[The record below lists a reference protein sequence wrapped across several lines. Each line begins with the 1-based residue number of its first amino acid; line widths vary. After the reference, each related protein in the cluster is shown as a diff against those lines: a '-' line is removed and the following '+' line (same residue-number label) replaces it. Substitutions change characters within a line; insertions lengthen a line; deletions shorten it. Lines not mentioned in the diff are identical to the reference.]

1 MGVSVSIRQAGAPVT
16 VEPGMTILEAAL
28 ASGVP
33 YPHGCRS
40 GNCGACKSQL
50 LAGEVDLAPHSDYAL
65 GPEERARGLILAC
78 RAVPWEDCE
87 VAWLE
92 EEDTVLH
99 PSRRLSCRV
108 VSVER
113 ATHDIRVLRLAVVSG
128 GPFAFSAG
136 QFASVAFD
144 GLPARDYS
152 MANRPDE
159 PELEFHIRDTG
170 GRVSR
175 HVAQALRPGDAV
187 TVTGPSGTAHL
198 RDGHAGPILAIAGG
212 SGLAPVKSIVETAL
226 ARGMRQPI
234 HLFFGARAER
244 DLYLTDRFEA
254 LAAAHPTFRFVPVLS
269 APDGPQGRRAGP
281 DDLPGRRTGYV
292 GEVAAAA
299 LPDLDG
305 CKAYLAGP
313 PAMVEATVP
322 LLEARGL
329 RAADIHADAFY
340 TEAEKSAAAGKG
352 GSAG

>member
-1 MGVSVSIRQAGAPVT
+1 MTNIFEGRDVGVSVKIRQAAAPVT
-16 VEPGMTILEAAL
+16 VEPGATILEAAL
-28 ASGVP
+28 AGGVP

-128 GPFAFSAG
+128 GPFSFSAG
-136 QFASVAFD
+136 QFASLTFD

-152 MANRPDE
+152 MANRPE
-159 PELEFHIRDTG
+159 EAELEFHVRDMG

-175 HVAQALRPGDAV
+175 HVAERLRPGDDV

-198 RDGHAGPILAIAGG
+198 REGHTGPILAVAGG
-212 SGLAPVKSIVETAL
+212 SGLAPVKSVVETAL

-234 HLFFGARAER
+234 HLFFGARDER
-244 DLYLTDRFEA
+244 DLYLLDRFEA
-254 LAAAHPTFRFVPVLS
+254 LAAAHPNFRFVPVLS
-269 APDGPQGRRAGP
+269 APEGPT
-281 DDLPGRRTGYV
+281 GRRTGYV

-313 PAMVEATVP
+313 PAMVEGTVP
-322 LLEARGL
+322 LLEARGM

-340 TEAEKSAAAGKG
+340 TEAEKNAAAGKG
-352 GSAG
+352 GSAR